1 MFDIA
6 VNNHRKQRQKKKKK
20 KKSTKKEQWNQTLS
34 VLFYHKARRIKAM
47 EPNTVCV
54 ILPQSQ
60 KNQSNGTKHCLCHF
74 TTKPEES
81 KQWNQTLSVSFYH
94 KARRIKA
101 MEPNT
106 VCVILPQSQK
116 NQRRSAAETAD
127 AFNKNFR
134 FNSFAAQI
142 NNLTLIPLQG
152 KPTTF
157 TLIRLQGKPTTFTLI
172 PLQGK
177 PTTFT
182 LIPLRL
188 KSTSSRASVHII
200 REGQNNITPSAQNNI
215 SSGQKITRPGR
226 NNTITTTPLCQVKMS
241 FVEKTNVTQTALRT
255 L

>member
-1 MFDIA
+1 
-6 VNNHRKQRQKKKKK
+6 
-20 KKSTKKEQWNQTLS
+20 
-34 VLFYHKARRIKAM
+34 
-47 EPNTVCV
+47 
-54 ILPQSQ
+54 
-60 KNQSNGTKHCLCHF
+60 
-74 TTKPEES
+74 
-81 KQWNQTLSVSFYH
+81 
-94 KARRIKA
+94 

-127 AFNKNFR
+127 AFNKNFHV
-134 FNSFAAQI
+134 NSFAAQI
-142 NNLTLIPLQG
+142 NNL
-152 KPTTF
+152 
-157 TLIRLQGKPTTFTLI
+157 TLI

-215 SSGQKITRPGR
+215 TSGQKITRPGR